1 VIKNSYKTFSLIRR
15 EKRGAF
21 PVIAAMTFVS
31 VILGSCGPLGT
42 PLRPV
47 GPAPKAKPTVKDSAQ
62 EQLER
67 FNIFLDR
74 A

>member
-1 VIKNSYKTFSLIRR
+1 MQNSNKTFSLIRR
-15 EKRGAF
+15 EKRGAV
-21 PVIAAMTFVS
+21 PVSAALTFVS
-31 VILGSCGPLGT
+31 VILSGCGPLGT

-47 GPAPKAKPTVKDSAQ
+47 GPAPEAGPTTKDSPQ
-62 EQLER
+62 EQLDR